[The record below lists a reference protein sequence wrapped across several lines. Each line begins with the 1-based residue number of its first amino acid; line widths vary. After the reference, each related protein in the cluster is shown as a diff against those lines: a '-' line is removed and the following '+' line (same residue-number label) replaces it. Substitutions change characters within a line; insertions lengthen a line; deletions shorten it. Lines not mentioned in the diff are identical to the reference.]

1 MNRFFPIVSFAL
13 VAVASYVG
21 CSSDDTTTKTPTTSN
36 DAGSSGS
43 DSGSGGNDS
52 GGTPTD
58 SGTTKDTGTVAD
70 TGADTGSSACAA
82 YCQCMQTNCASLEPA
97 NCLTACQSQ
106 TTWDLA
112 CRTTHCGYATSAS
125 LATTH
130 CPHAAG
136 QNTCQ

>member
-1 MNRFFPIVSFAL
+1 MNRFFPLVSFGL

-21 CSSDDTTTKTPTTSN
+21 CSSDDTTTKPATTS
-36 DAGSSGS
+36 DAGSSGT
-43 DSGSGGNDS
+43 DSGSGSDS

-58 SGTTKDTGTVAD
+58 SGTKADTGSAAD

-82 YCQCMQTNCASLEPA
+82 YCQCMTTNCASLAPA
-97 NCLTACQSQ
+97 NCLTACQAQ

-112 CRTTHCGYATSAS
+112 CRTTHCGYATSS
-125 LATTH
+125 TLQTTH